1 MLTFLFHASAKKL
14 ELTQYLSLTSVTF
27 MNIVQ
32 DPGSSNPTGYKSC
45 AGADMLTLTSI
56 KTFSNVRYVRKKKQS
71 CDVVQSMTT
80 TQGQFRGKLRAWH
93 DSG

>member
-56 KTFSNVRYVRKKKQS
+56 KTFSNVRYVRQKNKAVMLFKP
-71 CDVVQSMTT
+71 
-80 TQGQFRGKLRAWH
+80 
-93 DSG
+93 